1 MIVCVC
7 VENPRKSTKNTS
19 RASVVGIVGHYQI
32 PVISAKYSF
41 LDKKVYSLLLAVN
54 FISSLSA
61 FV

>member
-32 PVISAKYSF
+32 PVIDHSQGRIHQEG
-41 LDKKVYSLLLAVN
+41 DE
-54 FISSLSA
+54 
-61 FV
+61 